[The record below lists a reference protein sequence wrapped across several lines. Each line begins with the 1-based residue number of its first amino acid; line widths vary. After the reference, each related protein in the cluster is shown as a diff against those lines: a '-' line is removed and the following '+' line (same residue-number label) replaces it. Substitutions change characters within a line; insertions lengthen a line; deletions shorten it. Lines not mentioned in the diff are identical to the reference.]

1 MDTINISTFSLLLS
15 FFLLVI
21 PIGTS
26 AVLELGLTRP
36 IIISCARMV
45 GQLTLMGVFLL
56 YLFQLNSSLVNIA
69 WLTVMILFAV
79 LSAIRSSNLKI
90 TRILIPAFLSFFIS
104 TVFIILY
111 VNTLIIQLDKVF
123 DARYL
128 IVLGGML
135 LGNALRGNIIGIN
148 AFFRGLQTD
157 RDHYLYTLSLGAT
170 RSEALK
176 PYLRESLI
184 SALKPSVAAMATMGI
199 VSLPGMMTGQIL
211 GGASPVLAIKY
222 QILIMI
228 AIFVCVNI
236 SLLLTIL
243 FTYRAS
249 FTRYGTLDETIFST
263 EQ

>member
-1 MDTINISTFSLLLS
+1 MDTIDISTFSLLLS
-15 FFLLVI
+15 FLLLAI

-26 AVLELGLTRP
+26 AILGMGLTRP
-36 IIISCARMV
+36 IIVSCARMA

-56 YLFQLNSSLVNIA
+56 YLFQLNNSLVNIA
-69 WLTVMILFAV
+69 WLIVMILFAV

-90 TRILIPAFLSFFIS
+90 TRILVPSFLSFFIS
-104 TVFIILY
+104 TFFIILY
-111 VNTLIIQLDKVF
+111 INTLVIKIDKVL

-148 AFFRGLQTD
+148 TFFRDLRTD

-176 PYLRESLI
+176 PYLRESL
-184 SALKPSVAAMATMGI
+184 SAALKPSVAAMATMGI

-228 AIFVCVNI
+228 AIFVCVDI
-236 SLLLTIL
+236 SVLLTIL
-243 FTYRAS
+243 LTYRAS
-249 FTRYGTLDETIFST
+249 FTRYGTLDESIFIA
-263 EQ
+263 E